1 MTGGNWSAWF
11 LADGGVG
18 IDGLTE
24 RLLKLANRRPV
35 ETNDVFDTGQM
46 ADEDAVGI
54 IELDPREI
62 TSILHRI
69 HGRYVAGRSPCGH
82 PRGRVL

>member
-1 MTGGNWSAWF
+1 M
-11 LADGGVG
+11 
-18 IDGLTE
+18 E

-35 ETNDVFDTGQM
+35 ETKAVFDTGQT

-54 IELDPREI
+54 IELYAGAI
-62 TSILHRI
+62 ASVLHRL

-82 PRGRVL
+82 PRGGVF

>member
-1 MTGGNWSAWF
+1 M
-11 LADGGVG
+11 
-18 IDGLTE
+18 E

-35 ETNDVFDTGQM
+35 ETNAVFDTGQT
-46 ADEDAVGI
+46 ADEDSVGT

-62 TSILHRI
+62 ASVLHRI

-82 PRGRVL
+82 PRWRVF